1 MIIPDDLSTK
11 QVFTSELLSGI
22 PVDQCFDLD
31 VEDKYFIGY
40 NLIKLCLMEI
50 LQFRYMQTDPNW
62 ANFLYN
68 PEQKKIMLLDFGAS
82 REYSKEFMNKYVR
95 ILKAAYDSDKDTIR
109 NISGEIGFFTGYES
123 KVRF

>member
-1 MIIPDDLSTK
+1 
-11 QVFTSELLSGI
+11 
-22 PVDQCFDLD
+22 
-31 VEDKYFIGY
+31 
-40 NLIKLCLMEI
+40 MEI